1 MGRARPDPCSFGLV
15 AAKFNLKAI
24 RTTARYAGGSML
36 LVFAGITDNLE
47 RNVECEGVE
56 SK

>member
-1 MGRARPDPCSFGLV
+1 MP
-15 AAKFNLKAI
+15 
-24 RTTARYAGGSML
+24 GGSML